1 MDNEIKTLQIVDGI
15 YDIQPLPI
23 PAASLLEI
31 ALSTIL
37 FITVC
42 SVVFYF
48 IWKLLFSRKAIAK
61 RKIHQLN
68 KNHLTNNINSHE
80 AVFRLCHI
88 TKEALRLKN
97 LNKNTPLPKTIEP
110 HINRWEEFLDN
121 VSVLRYEKSSNKTI
135 NLDQLFIETLFWIKI
150 WP

>member
-1 MDNEIKTLQIVDGI
+1 MDKEIETLQIVDGI

-23 PAASLLEI
+23 PAASLLET
-31 ALSTIL
+31 ALLSIL

-42 SVVFYF
+42 SVAFYF
-48 IWKLLFSRKAIAK
+48 IWNVLFSNKAIAK

-68 KNHLTNNINSHE
+68 KNHITNNINSHD

-88 TKEALRLKN
+88 TKKALKLKN
-97 LNKNTPLPKTIEP
+97 LNKETPLPKAIES
-110 HINRWEEFLDN
+110 HINQWEEFLDN
-121 VSVLRYEKSSNKTI
+121 LYVLRYKKSSDKMI
-135 NLDQLFIETLFWIKI
+135 NIDQLFIDTLFWIKI